1 MRIQVK
7 RSVSIEETARV
18 LQTRGL
24 MEVQPAAESAESWDV
39 DLPIEDREWSV
50 GMIVGPSG
58 SGKTTI
64 AREAF
69 GSAMIDGFAWSPT
82 QAILDGFPAG
92 MSIKDVLSLLSS
104 VGFASPPAWLRPFHV
119 LSTGQ
124 QFRVTVA
131 RALAE
136 MPALAVIDEFTS
148 VVDRQVAMVGSCA
161 VAKAV
166 RKSGRKLVAVAC
178 HYDIIDWLQPDWI
191 LDMADGSFTWRSV
204 QPRPRI
210 EVTLRRV
217 HRSAW
222 GFFKKHHY
230 MSGEHHAG
238 AHCYAA
244 FVEGAPVAY
253 LSVLSFPH
261 PTVPGWRGHRKV
273 VLPDWQGV
281 GIGEALSDKIAE
293 IYAATGKPYYMTMA
307 HPWMLRRA
315 YAHPEMWRPTSDLRV
330 RGSSRGRTATGGA
343 NAHNDRLTASFR
355 WVGPTSDPGPNVDRI
370 EAETR
375 R

>member
-1 MRIQVK
+1 MRINVT
-7 RSVSIEETARV
+7 RRVTIEETARV

-24 MEVQPAAESAESWDV
+24 MEVQPAAESSETWDV
-39 DLPIEDREWSV
+39 DLPVEASEWSV
-50 GMIVGPSG
+50 GLIVGPSG

-136 MPALAVIDEFTS
+136 MPDLAVIDEFTS
-148 VVDRQVAMVGSCA
+148 VVDRQVAKVGSCA

-166 RKSGRKLVAVAC
+166 RKSGRRLVAVAC

-191 LDMADGSFTWRSV
+191 LDMADGSFQWRSV

-210 EVTLRRV
+210 DVTLRRV

-222 GFFKKHHY
+222 GVFKKHHY
-230 MSGEHHAG
+230 MSSEHHAG
-238 AHCYAA
+238 AHCYVG

-253 LSVLSFPH
+253 FSVISFPH
-261 PTVPGWRGHRKV
+261 PTAPGWRGHRMV

-281 GIGEALSDKIAE
+281 GIGEKIADKIAE
-293 IYAATGKPYYMTMA
+293 IYAGTGKPYYATMS
-307 HPWMLRRA
+307 HPWRLRHK
-315 YAHPEMWRPTSDLRV
+315 YAHPDLWRVISPARV
-330 RGSSRGRTATGGA
+330 RGVSKGATATGGA
-343 NAHNDRLTASFR
+343 NARNDRLTVSFR
-355 WVGPTSDPGPNVDRI
+355 WVGPVMDPGPTVDT
-370 EAETR
+370 ES
-375 R
+375 